1 LKGSPRKQI
10 PAFADEIE
18 VYLVVMG
25 TEAHTGISGF
35 FMGNTAVTI
44 LNRLDCSIL
53 AVKPPEI
60 VTPVTLED

>member
-1 LKGSPRKQI
+1 
-10 PAFADEIE
+10 
-18 VYLVVMG
+18 MG

-44 LNRLDCSIL
+44 FNRLDCSIL